1 MSSGVQ
7 GIEVRKCQL
16 DSFLC
21 EIRKAEATSRWP
33 KPGPDTPLEPCYD
46 DATSTKV
53 PPDELEGHRQEY
65 YFRAPSC
72 LCAYLDDDL
81 AYSECKITLIE
92 PVPENKRDPR
102 RRPFIGEYVAEC
114 RTGHVDILQQV
125 NSGQVVYET
134 TSSITI
140 ITSESEM
147 RGAAQCS
154 RHNSGAGFHRTHLR
168 VGDSAPRREA
178 EVLSHDPE
186 YVSLNLDDL
195 GTDSEEEKEMD
206 EVLDFMHAAMFRR
219 KSGGRSFAVTVEI
232 TNRFYRVRTMYV
244 DSQACTHAP
253 ALQLYF
259 RACVDSAQGFGDDS
273 KGSRLCQ
280 VLAASQSRRPLNTI
294 WEYHKSPAH
303 SRHPPRRLSNP
314 RSSQLHDV
322 RVIQLRTAGG
332 GGGGVLHD
340 PKFGRAN
347 VHETIVVG
355 GSTRIPC
362 ISKLVSNFFN
372 GVEPNNDTSE
382 VTRISS
388 SSPRWRT
395 PSLGTA
401 SGAVTALIK
410 RIATK
415 KSEIFSTYADNQPG
429 IVISTEHGLERTC
442 TKENHLLSEFELFSY
457 PSALRG
463 VLRSRSPSTSA
474 PTGCQVRRPTITN
487 NISRPSEDEM
497 GFNAEKYK
505 AHHLSNSI
513 NDDKLAVKF
522 GARARDKPES
532 AIDEPISWLATPRRI
547 PRASRVLNPTDSR
560 ITNIR
565 TAVPLHSSY
574 ALKVAEKETEF
585 SVKLCA
591 ARNLLLSA
599 NLLTPTSRFPARF
612 DELNQDL
619 RIFPAARIRCI
630 TKLANILSDNALEKV
645 QVVLFLRDAS
655 PSHVSRL
662 LVAPRPPSSSVT
674 PPSPTRNP
682 TMGAIA
688 VSQPIVQSVRKRK
701 RGRARWWFPKPR
713 WNDNP
718 RHERCPSPATARE
731 PLANLPHQRQLEM
744 IMAHNNQDNPSV
756 DFVKFTQS
764 RIPQRPDQPQ
774 QHSNQPPFLNPDTNH
789 APSGNTF
796 SPGMLND
803 FRRCSPS
810 NPPNSM
816 PGRPPSMAG
825 ISQLAQAPDRANQIR
840 MSIRNNE
847 NMVNQPKRRTQTITE
862 EGEHPPQQ
870 AGGANGGPGS
880 GWNEQG
886 GNDTLFD
893 RNIQRNAAPMQRS
906 QGSPMGS
913 PHGSDFGIPKPRASS
928 TQYKGL
934 SENQQQLTPQQHPGS
949 QRMGP
954 P

>member
-21 EIRKAEATSRWP
+21 EIRKAELPADGRSQAQILHWSEEDRQLVIW
-33 KPGPDTPLEPCYD
+33 EWPCYD

-102 RRPFIGEYVAEC
+102 RRPFIGE
-114 RTGHVDILQQV
+114 
-125 NSGQVVYET
+125 
-134 TSSITI
+134 
-140 ITSESEM
+140 
-147 RGAAQCS
+147 
-154 RHNSGAGFHRTHLR
+154 
-168 VGDSAPRREA
+168 
-178 EVLSHDPE
+178 
-186 YVSLNLDDL
+186 
-195 GTDSEEEKEMD
+195 
-206 EVLDFMHAAMFRR
+206 
-219 KSGGRSFAVTVEI
+219 
-232 TNRFYRVRTMYV
+232 
-244 DSQACTHAP
+244 
-253 ALQLYF
+253 
-259 RACVDSAQGFGDDS
+259 
-273 KGSRLCQ
+273 
-280 VLAASQSRRPLNTI
+280 
-294 WEYHKSPAH
+294 
-303 SRHPPRRLSNP
+303 
-314 RSSQLHDV
+314 
-322 RVIQLRTAGG
+322 
-332 GGGGVLHD
+332 
-340 PKFGRAN
+340 AN

-463 VLRSRSPSTSA
+463 
-474 PTGCQVRRPTITN
+474 GCQVRRPTITN

-547 PRASRVLNPTDSR
+547 PRASRVLNPT
-560 ITNIR
+560 
-565 TAVPLHSSY
+565 
-574 ALKVAEKETEF
+574 
-585 SVKLCA
+585 
-591 ARNLLLSA
+591 
-599 NLLTPTSRFPARF
+599 
-612 DELNQDL
+612 
-619 RIFPAARIRCI
+619 
-630 TKLANILSDNALEKV
+630 ANILSDNALEKV

-847 NMVNQPKRRTQTITE
+847 NMVNQPNANSAMRPDLATAITS
-862 EGEHPPQQ
+862 
-870 AGGANGGPGS
+870 A
-880 GWNEQG
+880 
-886 GNDTLFD
+886 
-893 RNIQRNAAPMQRS
+893 RCRS
-906 QGSPMGS
+906 LARSN
-913 PHGSDFGIPKPRASS
+913 R
-928 TQYKGL
+928 
-934 SENQQQLTPQQHPGS
+934 
-949 QRMGP
+949 
-954 P
+954 